1 MNKHTPGPWEAMWT
15 NDVGPDDEYY
25 VEFYEILDAQGNRV
39 GTAEEKHDAV
49 LMAEAPKLL
58 EALSMWLRLH
68 ETPAGYEGKYGKALD
83 AAITAQQVKIDAAA
97 NAARAAIAKA
107 TGEKE

>member
-1 MNKHTPGPWEAMWT
+1 MSKHTPGPWEAMWT

-25 VEFYEILDAQGNRV
+25 VEFYEILDAKGNRV

-58 EALSMWLRLH
+58 EALESLLEMTGEPPDWNCTCHL
-68 ETPAGYEGKYGKALD
+68 TPPC
-83 AAITAQQVKIDAAA
+83 IDCVDYSGWR
-97 NAARAAIAKA
+97 NAFKFATSVLAKA
-107 TGEKE
+107 TGGQA

>member
-1 MNKHTPGPWEAMWT
+1 MEKNKQPEALLALA
-15 NDVGPDDEYY
+15 DRIE
-25 VEFYEILDAQGNRV
+25 EAQGKHIAIDPQAA
-39 GTAEEKHDAV
+39 AELRRLHETNQE
-49 LMAEAPKLL
+49 LLGLL

-107 TGEKE
+107 TGEQP

>member
-1 MNKHTPGPWEAMWT
+1 MNTQNKQPEALLALA
-15 NDVGPDDEYY
+15 DRIE
-25 VEFYEILDAQGNRV
+25 EAQGKPIAI
-39 GTAEEKHDAV
+39 GPQAAAELRRLH
-49 LMAEAPKLL
+49 EANQGLLGLL

-107 TGEKE
+107 TGEQGG